1 MQVELTYLEN
11 WTYTE
16 REQKIRGMEKGNREV
31 KYRKIFEYLIKKEKK
46 EMNKNHVHIAKYQK
60 VKQNHNT
67 LVLYFTTESQI
78 KYAEHSI

>member
-46 EMNKNHVHIAKYQK
+46 RNEQKPRAHCKVPKSKTKPQHISPLFYNRKS
-60 VKQNHNT
+60 N
-67 LVLYFTTESQI
+67 QI
-78 KYAEHSI
+78 R